1 MKNKGLI
8 ITMIILLSIIV
19 IGLTA
24 LLYFVISGKHRFYI
38 GLNTEKRSEDI
49 IYDESYE
56 LDKIDCIEVLSSA
69 GNVKFEEN
77 TDGKIKVVVYGKNN
91 GKLKVDL
98 NNNTLKIDYPQ
109 RMNFFGIN
117 SYINDIIVYVPKN
130 FAKEIKIDLDYGNVD
145 ILDLEQAT
153 IDIKEDCGNV
163 NLGKIKNV
171 TVKNDYG
178 DIEIEEV
185 LNKLNIKSDCGNI
198 KIDSVK
204 LLEDSTIKSD
214 LGDVKIG
221 ETNDIFIDT
230 DVDLGDTK
238 VNNNNR
244 QAEITL
250 EIKADCGNIKVDN

>member
-1 MKNKGLI
+1 MKNKCLI

-19 IGLTA
+19 IGLIA
-24 LLYFVISGKHRFYI
+24 LLYFVISGKHKFYI
-38 GLNTEKRSEDI
+38 GLNKEKTSEDI
-49 IYDESYE
+49 IYEESYE

-91 GKLKVDL
+91 GKLRVDL
-98 NNNTLKIDYPQ
+98 NNNKLRIDYPEKI
-109 RMNFFGIN
+109 NFFGIN
-117 SYINDIIVYVPKN
+117 SYMNEIIVYVPQN
-130 FAKEIKIDLDYGNVD
+130 YSKEIKIDLDYGNVE

-171 TVKNDYG
+171 TIKNDYG

-185 LNKLNIKSDCGNI
+185 LNKLNIKSNCGNI
-198 KIDSVK
+198 KIDNVK
-204 LLEDSTIKSD
+204 LLEDSIIKSD
-214 LGDVKIG
+214 LGDVIIDG
-221 ETNDIFIDT
+221 TNDIFIDA

-250 EIKADCGNIKVDN
+250 EIKVDCGNIKVDN

>member
-19 IGLTA
+19 IALIA
-24 LLYFVISGKHRFYI
+24 LLYFVISGNYRFYI

-56 LDKIDCIEVLSSA
+56 LDKIDYIEVLSSA

-77 TDGKIKVVVYGKNN
+77 AEEKIKVVVYGKNN

-98 NNNTLKIDYPQ
+98 NNNKLKIDYPE
-109 RMNFFGIN
+109 RINFFGIN
-117 SYINDIIVYVPKN
+117 SYTNDIIVYVPINYNKD
-130 FAKEIKIDLDYGNVD
+130 IKIDLNYGNIEV
-145 ILDLEQAT
+145 LDLEQAT

-171 TVKNDYG
+171 TIKNDYG

-198 KIDSVK
+198 KINSVK

-221 ETNDIFIDT
+221 KTNEIFIDT

-244 QAEITL
+244 QSEVTL
-250 EIKADCGNIKVDN
+250 EIKVDCGNIKVDN